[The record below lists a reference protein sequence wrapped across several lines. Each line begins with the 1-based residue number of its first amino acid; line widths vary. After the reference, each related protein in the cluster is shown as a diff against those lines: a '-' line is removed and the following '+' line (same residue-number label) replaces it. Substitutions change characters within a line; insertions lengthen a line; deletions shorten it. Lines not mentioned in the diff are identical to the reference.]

1 MKDEILNLKDIVITK
16 LQEDNARLTSKCS
29 YLENRVDLLET
40 KLKYLDQY
48 GTRNNLELSEILNTV
63 NDDDPENTVTS
74 LMSDIDVTLEP
85 RDIEDCHWI
94 GLADKNNL
102 KKTII

>member
-1 MKDEILNLKDIVITK
+1 M
-16 LQEDNARLTSKCS
+16 
-29 YLENRVDLLET
+29 
-40 KLKYLDQY
+40 
-48 GTRNNLELSEILNTV
+48 